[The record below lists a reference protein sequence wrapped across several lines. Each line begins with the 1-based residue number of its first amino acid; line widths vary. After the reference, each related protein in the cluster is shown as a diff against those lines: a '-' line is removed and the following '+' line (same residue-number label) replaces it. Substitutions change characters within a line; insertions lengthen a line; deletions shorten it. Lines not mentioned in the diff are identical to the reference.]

1 MATTFGSRSGG
12 ITPRRALMWGL
23 ALVVLLVAIG
33 LGVGLVRRASGAMDR
48 IGTAAPPVITQ
59 QLVVERLQ
67 TVAKLVA
74 TEMTLRD
81 VVIYEQ
87 TRYGSTKRAL
97 LVVTGKVSAGLDL
110 SRGTDVS
117 IDSASRRIALTLPP
131 AQIISVDILNV
142 TTYDE
147 SAGLLNPFRAEDRD
161 IMQRR
166 VRSQLMEAAR
176 QSGILAHADEGA
188 AKMLTELLGRDGYT
202 VEIRRPPVQVQ
213 PTG

>member
-1 MATTFGSRSGG
+1 MNAPHARS
-12 ITPRRALMWGL
+12 PRTLLLWGL
-23 ALVVLLVAIG
+23 TVVALLTAA
-33 LGVGLVRRASGAMDR
+33 GVGIAVVRRVSGAVGR
-48 IGTAAPPVITQ
+48 IGTPAPPVITQ
-59 QLVVERLQ
+59 QLVVEKLQ

-97 LVVTGKVSAGLDL
+97 LVVTGRVSAGLDL
-110 SRGTDVS
+110 TRGTDVS
-117 IDSASRRIALTLPP
+117 IDSAAKRITLSLPP
-131 AQIISVDILNV
+131 AQVIAVDVLNV
-142 TTYDE
+142 VTYDE

-161 IMQRR
+161 VMQRR
-166 VRSQLMEAAR
+166 VRTQLMEAAR

-188 AKMLTELLGRDGYT
+188 ARMLTELLAKDGYT
-202 VEIRRPPVQVQ
+202 VEIRHPPVMAK

>member
-1 MATTFGSRSGG
+1 MPSTF
-12 ITPRRALMWGL
+12 TPRRALAWGIVVV
-23 ALVVLLVAIG
+23 ALLTAA
-33 LGVGLVRRASGAMDR
+33 GVGLAIVRRIS
-48 IGTAAPPVITQ
+48 GTADRLTTGAPPTITQ

-87 TRYGSTKRAL
+87 TRYASTKRAL
-97 LVVTGKVSAGLDL
+97 LVVTGRVSAGLDL
-110 SRGTDVS
+110 TRGTDVS
-117 IDSASRRIALTLPP
+117 IDSTARRITLSLPP

-142 TTYDE
+142 VTYDE
-147 SAGLLNPFRAEDRD
+147 SAGLLNPFRPEDRD

-166 VRSQLMEAAR
+166 VRTQLILAAR
-176 QSGILAHADEGA
+176 QSGILTHADEGA
-188 AKMLTELLGRDGYT
+188 AKMLTELLSRDGYT
-202 VEIRRPPVQVQ
+202 VEIRRPPVVAP

>member
-1 MATTFGSRSGG
+1 
-12 ITPRRALMWGL
+12 MWGL
-23 ALVVLLVAIG
+23 VLVVLLSAAGI
-33 LGVGLVRRASGAMDR
+33 GVGLVRRASGAMGR
-48 IGTAAPPVITQ
+48 IGQPAPPAITQ
-59 QLVVERLQ
+59 QIVVERLQ

-81 VVIYEQ
+81 VVIFEQ

-110 SRGTDVS
+110 TRGTDVS
-117 IDSASRRIALTLPP
+117 IDSTTRRIALTLPP

-147 SAGLLNPFRAEDRD
+147 SAGLLNPFRPEDRD

-176 QSGILAHADEGA
+176 QSGILQHADEGA
-188 AKMLTELLGRDGYT
+188 AKMLTELLSRDGYT
-202 VEIRRPPVQVQ
+202 VEVRRPPVQVA

>member
-1 MATTFGSRSGG
+1 MPAATS
-12 ITPRRALMWGL
+12 PRRALAWGL
-23 ALVVLLVAIG
+23 TIIALVTAAGAGIA
-33 LGVGLVRRASGAMDR
+33 LVRRVSGAASR
-48 IGTAAPPVITQ
+48 LTTPAPPVITQ
-59 QLVVERLQ
+59 QLVVERVQ

-81 VVIYEQ
+81 VVTYEQ
-87 TRYGSTKRAL
+87 TRYGSTKKAL
-97 LVVTGKVSAGLDL
+97 LVVTGRVSAGLDL
-110 SRGTDVS
+110 ARGTDVR
-117 IDSASRRIALTLPP
+117 IDSAARRITLSLPP

-142 TTYDE
+142 VTYDE
-147 SAGLLNPFRAEDRD
+147 SGGILNPFRAEDRD

-188 AKMLTELLGRDGYT
+188 ARMLTELLAKDGYT
-202 VEIRRPPVQVQ
+202 VEIRRPPVMAR